1 MSELCEWSRCLLNS
15 KLHEAMN
22 GEFGRHGEEM
32 KRIHLNRSN
41 LTVNKEKTAQQIV
54 MSSSVQKQED
64 IQPNKIVF
72 SNKESVI
79 SYFLEDLIAHY
90 KFLPLEL

>member
-1 MSELCEWSRCLLNS
+1 
-15 KLHEAMN
+15 MN
-22 GEFGRHGEEM
+22 GEFGRHEEEM

-64 IQPNKIVF
+64 IQPSKIVF